1 MAEAIDYKHIG
12 SRPVRPDGVDKV
24 TGRAEFGGDVSLP
37 GMIIGKILR
46 SPHAHA
52 RIKSIDITD
61 ALAIP
66 GVHAVITGADFP
78 GGGIS
83 GEIDGEG
90 GGSISDQ
97 AKNVI
102 ARDKV
107 LYHGHALA
115 AVAAISDTAA
125 DRALDAIKVEYE
137 VLSPVLD
144 ILEAIDPDSALVNEN
159 NYTKLP
165 EKPDRPSNIANV
177 GNLVRGDIQEGFERA
192 DVIIER
198 EYVCPMTHQ
207 GYIEPH
213 SCLASVD
220 EEGKGTVWCSTQ
232 GHFEFRNQTASI
244 LKKNIADLKFGN
256 KLDVDIVAVSF
267 VRDAN
272 DIIKVREIV
281 DKNIKIIAKIE
292 LKNAVKNLD
301 SIIDEADGVM
311 VARGDL
317 GVQLDLEKV
326 PFIQKQILNEANA
339 KGKITVTAT
348 EMLQSMKESHRP
360 TRAEVTDITNAILEG
375 TDCVMLSAETAI
387 GNHPEVVVSAM
398 SDICKEADSR
408 NDTSVLRFKETST
421 VDTLTTS
428 LAKAAVQVANEIE
441 AKAIVAFTETGRT
454 PLLISNYRPEAP
466 IFTMTTID
474 KTYNQMNILW
484 GVQQIKIDRLETTPE
499 MFEIADTWLQNNKKF
514 KKNDKVVIV
523 AGTPPNKEAAT
534 NLIRVMKIGE
544 F

>member
-1 MAEAIDYKHIG
+1 MTRKTKIIATVGPSVNSKDGIKKLVEAGADVLRLNFSHGTEEDHSNVVKWIRELEKSVAIMQDIQGPKIRTGEAKESTQFKQSHEIKITNKETISDNNVIYINYKDLFKDLNSGERIFIDDGQIVIRIIKKTKSSMLGQIEIG
-12 SRPVRPDGVDKV
+12 G
-24 TGRAEFGGDVSLP
+24 E
-37 GMIIGKILR
+37 LR
-46 SPHAHA
+46 SNQ
-52 RIKSIDITD
+52 
-61 ALAIP
+61 
-66 GVHAVITGADFP
+66 GVAF
-78 GGGIS
+78 
-83 GEIDGEG
+83 
-90 GGSISDQ
+90 
-97 AKNVI
+97 
-102 ARDKV
+102 
-107 LYHGHALA
+107 
-115 AVAAISDTAA
+115 
-125 DRALDAIKVEYE
+125 
-137 VLSPVLD
+137 
-144 ILEAIDPDSALVNEN
+144 PDS
-159 NYTKLP
+159 KLSVSAIT
-165 EKPDRPSNIANV
+165 EKD
-177 GNLVRGDIQEGFERA
+177 
-192 DVIIER
+192 
-198 EYVCPMTHQ
+198 
-207 GYIEPH
+207 
-213 SCLASVD
+213 
-220 EEGKGTVWCSTQ
+220 
-232 GHFEFRNQTASI
+232 
-244 LKKNIADLKFGN
+244 IADLKFGN

-272 DIIKVREIV
+272 DIKKVREIV

-408 NDTSVLRFKETST
+408 NDTSALRFKETST

>member
-1 MAEAIDYKHIG
+1 MTRKTKIIATVGPSVNSKDGIKKLVEAGADVLRLNFSHGTEEDHSNVVKWIRELEKSVAIMQDIQGPKIRTGEAKESTQFKQSHEIKITNKETISDDNVIYINYKDLFKDLNSGERIFIDDGQIVIRIIKKTKSSMLGQIEIG
-12 SRPVRPDGVDKV
+12 G
-24 TGRAEFGGDVSLP
+24 E
-37 GMIIGKILR
+37 LR
-46 SPHAHA
+46 SNQ
-52 RIKSIDITD
+52 
-61 ALAIP
+61 
-66 GVHAVITGADFP
+66 GVAF
-78 GGGIS
+78 
-83 GEIDGEG
+83 
-90 GGSISDQ
+90 
-97 AKNVI
+97 
-102 ARDKV
+102 
-107 LYHGHALA
+107 
-115 AVAAISDTAA
+115 
-125 DRALDAIKVEYE
+125 
-137 VLSPVLD
+137 
-144 ILEAIDPDSALVNEN
+144 PDS
-159 NYTKLP
+159 KLSVSAIT
-165 EKPDRPSNIANV
+165 EKD
-177 GNLVRGDIQEGFERA
+177 
-192 DVIIER
+192 
-198 EYVCPMTHQ
+198 
-207 GYIEPH
+207 
-213 SCLASVD
+213 
-220 EEGKGTVWCSTQ
+220 
-232 GHFEFRNQTASI
+232 
-244 LKKNIADLKFGN
+244 IADLKFGN

-272 DIIKVREIV
+272 DIKKVKEIV

-408 NDTSVLRFKETST
+408 NDTSALRFKETST

>member
-1 MAEAIDYKHIG
+1 MTRKTKIIATVGPSVNSKDGIKKLVEAGADVLRLNFSHGTEEDHSNVVKWIRELEKSVAIMQDIQGPKIRTGEAKESTQFKQSHEIKITNKETISDDNVIYINYKDLFKDLNSGERIFIDDGQIVIRIIKKTKSSMLGQIEIG
-12 SRPVRPDGVDKV
+12 G
-24 TGRAEFGGDVSLP
+24 E
-37 GMIIGKILR
+37 LR
-46 SPHAHA
+46 SNQ
-52 RIKSIDITD
+52 
-61 ALAIP
+61 
-66 GVHAVITGADFP
+66 GVAF
-78 GGGIS
+78 
-83 GEIDGEG
+83 
-90 GGSISDQ
+90 
-97 AKNVI
+97 
-102 ARDKV
+102 
-107 LYHGHALA
+107 
-115 AVAAISDTAA
+115 
-125 DRALDAIKVEYE
+125 
-137 VLSPVLD
+137 
-144 ILEAIDPDSALVNEN
+144 PDS
-159 NYTKLP
+159 KLSVSAIT
-165 EKPDRPSNIANV
+165 EKD
-177 GNLVRGDIQEGFERA
+177 
-192 DVIIER
+192 
-198 EYVCPMTHQ
+198 
-207 GYIEPH
+207 
-213 SCLASVD
+213 
-220 EEGKGTVWCSTQ
+220 
-232 GHFEFRNQTASI
+232 
-244 LKKNIADLKFGN
+244 IADLKFGN

-272 DIIKVREIV
+272 DIKKVREIV

-398 SDICKEADSR
+398 SDISKEADSR

>member
-1 MAEAIDYKHIG
+1 MTRKTKIIATVGPSVNSKDGIKKLVEAGADVLRLNFSHGTEEDHSNVVKWIRELEKSVAIMQDIQGPKIRTGEAKESTQFKQSHEIKITNKETISDDNVIYINYKDLFKDLNSGERIFIDDGQIVIRIIKKTTSSMLGQIEIG
-12 SRPVRPDGVDKV
+12 G
-24 TGRAEFGGDVSLP
+24 E
-37 GMIIGKILR
+37 LR
-46 SPHAHA
+46 SNQ
-52 RIKSIDITD
+52 
-61 ALAIP
+61 
-66 GVHAVITGADFP
+66 GVAF
-78 GGGIS
+78 
-83 GEIDGEG
+83 
-90 GGSISDQ
+90 
-97 AKNVI
+97 
-102 ARDKV
+102 
-107 LYHGHALA
+107 
-115 AVAAISDTAA
+115 
-125 DRALDAIKVEYE
+125 
-137 VLSPVLD
+137 
-144 ILEAIDPDSALVNEN
+144 PDS
-159 NYTKLP
+159 KLSVSAIT
-165 EKPDRPSNIANV
+165 EKD
-177 GNLVRGDIQEGFERA
+177 
-192 DVIIER
+192 
-198 EYVCPMTHQ
+198 
-207 GYIEPH
+207 
-213 SCLASVD
+213 
-220 EEGKGTVWCSTQ
+220 
-232 GHFEFRNQTASI
+232 
-244 LKKNIADLKFGN
+244 IADLKFGN

-272 DIIKVREIV
+272 DIKKVREIV

-408 NDTSVLRFKETST
+408 NDTSALRFKETST